1 MTKKAAVVG
10 AGISGLYACW
20 LLEKQGYSVYLY
32 EKSDAI
38 GGRMRSEKKSGFI
51 LDRGFHVLQTGYPLA
66 SEQFDYD
73 AMGCQAFE
81 PGALII
87 KPHEKNPKI
96 WQFTDPF
103 RRPIKGIFGAF
114 SLFTSPLNLL
124 RVGLLRIKL
133 GRKEDSELFQKE
145 SQTTLDY
152 LLSKGFSQPFI
163 DRFFSPLFGGIF
175 LETEL
180 RTDSRMFDFVFKNM
194 SRGNMVLPKDGI
206 MACPQQLFN
215 RLTNTTLKLNAN
227 VSCIDSKTISDGNN
241 VQDFD
246 IVVRA
251 FAPANSSPTRGV
263 WTIHFAAPKSPLRGN
278 YIMLNSS
285 LKSSNSLISHLAVPS
300 DIQPSYA
307 PSDQSLITV
316 TVVGEDATKQGLTSK
331 QAIEESVIKEL
342 SLWFPGQVDE
352 WSVLEVQYIESALPE
367 FSGKHFDNLANLT
380 GDNICGDST
389 YHASVEGA
397 LISAQRVI
405 DNLVKNGPQDIGK

>member
-20 LLEKQGYSVYLY
+20 LLEKRGYSVELY

-66 SEQFDYD
+66 SELFDYD

-87 KPHEKNPKI
+87 RPHDRKPKV

-114 SLFTSPLNLL
+114 SFFTSPLNLL

-133 GRKEDSELFQKE
+133 GRKRDSELFQRK

-152 LLSKGFSQPFI
+152 LRSKGFSQPFI
-163 DRFFSPLFGGIF
+163 DRFFTPLFGGIF

-206 MACPQQLFN
+206 MACPEQLFN
-215 RLTNTTLKLNAN
+215 RLTNTTLKLNSN
-227 VSCIDSKTISDGNN
+227 VACIDGKTIIDGKNTQN
-241 VQDFD
+241 FD
-246 IVVRA
+246 IVIRA
-251 FAPANSSPTRGV
+251 YAPENSNLTRDV
-263 WTIHFAAPKSPLRGN
+263 WTIHFAAPKSPLRGR

-285 LKSSNSLISHLAVPS
+285 IKSANSLISHLAVPS

-307 PSDQSLITV
+307 PCDQSLVTV
-316 TVVGEDATKQGLTSK
+316 TVVGEDARKLGLTSK
-331 QAIEESVIKEL
+331 QAVEESVTKEL
-342 SLWFPGQVDE
+342 SHWFPDQVDE
-352 WSVLEVQYIESALPE
+352 WRVLEVQYIESGLPE
-367 FSGKHFDNLANLT
+367 FSGEDFDNMMTLSSDNL
-380 GDNICGDST
+380 CGDST

-397 LISAQRVI
+397 LLSAQRVI
-405 DNLVKNGPQDIGK
+405 NNLVKSGLQD

>member
-66 SEQFDYD
+66 SELFDYE

-87 KPHEKNPKI
+87 KPHEKKPKI

-103 RRPIKGIFGAF
+103 RRPMKGIFGAF

-133 GRKEDSELFQKE
+133 MRIQDSELFQKE

-227 VSCIDSKTISDGNN
+227 VSCIDDKTIRDGNN

-251 FAPANSSPTRGV
+251 FAPVKSNLTRGV

-316 TVVGEDATKQGLTSK
+316 TVVAEDATKQGLTSK

-367 FSGKHFDNLANLT
+367 FSGEHFDNLANLT

-405 DNLVKNGPQDIGK
+405 DNLVKNGSQD